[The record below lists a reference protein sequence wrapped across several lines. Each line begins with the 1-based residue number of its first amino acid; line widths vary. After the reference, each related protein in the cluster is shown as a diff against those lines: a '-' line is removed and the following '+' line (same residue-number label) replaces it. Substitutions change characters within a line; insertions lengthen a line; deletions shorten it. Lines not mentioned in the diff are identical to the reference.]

1 MNCRRKKEFIMAA
14 GKDGSG
20 VGGGGGMDKKLDKR
34 LDLISS
40 KCVTLAILIIC
51 TLHMYQDWKLGP

>member
-1 MNCRRKKEFIMAA
+1 MAA

-20 VGGGGGMDKKLDKR
+20 VGGGGGGMDKQRDKR
-34 LDLISS
+34 LDLTSS

>member
-1 MNCRRKKEFIMAA
+1 MAA

-20 VGGGGGMDKKLDKR
+20 VGGGLDRKVDKR

-51 TLHMYQDWKLGP
+51 TLHMYQAWKLGP